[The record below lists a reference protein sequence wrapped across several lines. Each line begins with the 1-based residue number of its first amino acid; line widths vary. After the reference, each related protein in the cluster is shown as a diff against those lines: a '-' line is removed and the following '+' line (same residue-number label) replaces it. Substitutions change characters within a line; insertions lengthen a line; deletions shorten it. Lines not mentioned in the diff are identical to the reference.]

1 MFEIIQ
7 GPVLELAESL
17 QGALLY
23 LDAGAGEIAQ
33 TTLGLPF
40 LLGMLRTFVI

>member
-1 MFEIIQ
+1 M
-7 GPVLELAESL
+7 LELAENL

-40 LLGMLRTFVI
+40 LFGK